1 MKTLFIIT
9 LFSGLFMTSSCTNST
24 KEKAEYACPMECEG
38 KKLHEKPGQC
48 SVCEMDLE
56 KK

>member
-9 LFSGLFMTSSCTNST
+9 LFSGLFITSSCSNST
-24 KEKAEYACPMECEG
+24 KEKGKYACPMECEG
-38 KKLHEKPGQC
+38 KKVHDKPGQC

-56 KK
+56 KI